1 MRHVSVTA
9 HDAHADDLPA
19 IRKITFA
26 DLGDALTEGLD
37 DFLTKPSHV
46 ILLGVLYPLIGLV
59 LARLAF
65 GYDVLP
71 LVFPLIAG
79 FTLLGPLVAIGF
91 YELSRR
97 REQGLEVSWSAVSG
111 IFQSR
116 SRRAI
121 VTLGL
126 VLLALFV
133 AWLWAAQLIYTQIF
147 GDETPKS
154 FSGFINQIFE
164 TPEGM
169 RLIII
174 GNAVGLVFAAFI
186 FAISVVSFP
195 LLLDRDVSAPV
206 AAVTSLKA
214 VAANPLIMAA
224 WGFIVAAT
232 LAVASIP
239 FFLGLAVAVPLLGH
253 ATWHLYKKT
262 VAPLHQE

>member
-9 HDAHADDLPA
+9 HAAHADDLPA
-19 IRKITFA
+19 IRKIIFA
-26 DLGDALTEGLD
+26 DLGDALAKGMD
-37 DFLTKPSHV
+37 DFLTKPSHI
-46 ILLGVLYPLIGLV
+46 ILLGVLYPIIGLV
-59 LARLAF
+59 LARFAF

-71 LVFPLIAG
+71 LIFPLIAG
-79 FTLLGPLVAIGF
+79 FT
-91 YELSRR
+91 LSRR

-133 AWLWAAQLIYTQIF
+133 AWLWTAQLIYMQIF

-154 FSGFINQIFE
+154 LSGFISQVFE
-164 TPEGM
+164 TPEGI
-169 RLIII
+169 RLIVI
-174 GNAVGLVFAAFI
+174 GNVVGFLFAALI
-186 FAISVVSFP
+186 FSISVVSFP

-214 VAANPLIMAA
+214 VAANPLTMAA

-262 VAPLHQE
+262 VAPQHPE

>member
-1 MRHVSVTA
+1 M
-9 HDAHADDLPA
+9 
-19 IRKITFA
+19 
-26 DLGDALTEGLD
+26 
-37 DFLTKPSHV
+37 
-46 ILLGVLYPLIGLV
+46 
-59 LARLAF
+59 
-65 GYDVLP
+65 
-71 LVFPLIAG
+71 
-79 FTLLGPLVAIGF
+79 
-91 YELSRR
+91 
-97 REQGLEVSWSAVSG
+97 SWSAVSG

-133 AWLWAAQLIYTQIF
+133 AWLWTAQLIYMQIF

-154 FSGFINQIFE
+154 LSGFISQVFE
-164 TPEGM
+164 TPEGI
-169 RLIII
+169 RLIVI
-174 GNAVGLVFAAFI
+174 GNVVGFLFAALI
-186 FAISVVSFP
+186 FSISVVSFP

-214 VAANPLIMAA
+214 VAANPLTMAA

-262 VAPLHQE
+262 VAPQHPE